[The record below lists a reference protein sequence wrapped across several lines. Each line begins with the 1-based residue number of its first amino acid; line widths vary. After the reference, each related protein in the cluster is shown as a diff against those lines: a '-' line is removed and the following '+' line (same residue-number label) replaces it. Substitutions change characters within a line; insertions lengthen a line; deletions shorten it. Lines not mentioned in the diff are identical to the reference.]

1 MPPDLPATYYLD
13 NVRTLFRHV
22 ESVYSDILDSDCLQF
37 LSDFDQLGDD
47 AQKLLVR
54 LLNRTSTLFRQSKLN
69 YSEIESVPAAVGE
82 LQSRGFVEIKPPQ
95 EPEQILPLFNKAE
108 LLHHHH
114 DAASLKTLKRS
125 ELDNYLFEQSDAE
138 FFKNLHRSECFI
150 SITRQDI
157 YQMLQMIFFGN
168 LNQSMTDFVLRD
180 LGLYQYENY
189 RIDFDNRPYRKSVDI
204 QIHWLVHQ
212 LETYLQLIEP
222 DDTDMLLD
230 CFQAIPDCPPQQST
244 LFRKSERLRF
254 KIARQLERIGKLD
267 PAMTLYQQ
275 CRLPPARERQARIH
289 HQQKNI
295 EAALAICRE
304 IIDGPIDDAELQ
316 FAAGFASRLSRQHKL
331 TPIAGIES
339 RQKYEP
345 EIIYLE
351 LAKNPSVEHA
361 VVEYYQQQQAG
372 QECFYLENSL
382 FNSVLGLVI
391 WDAIYAP
398 VAGAFYNPFQ
408 YRPSDFYDYDFVEK
422 RLASF
427 EQIWSSIKN
436 NNDIKCRVRECW
448 EHKQGIANPLVDWY
462 RINPE
467 LIDLALKRIPYKHWM
482 KIFERQLRDLR
493 NNRSGFPDLVVFP
506 PGDGYLL
513 VEVKGPGDTLQK
525 NQQRWMQYFGENDI
539 PHLLARVSWQAED

>member
-69 YSEIESVPAAVGE
+69 YSEIASIADTVAE
-82 LQSRGFVEIKPPQ
+82 LQSRGFVEMKPQ
-95 EPEQILPLFNKAE
+95 LESEQILPLFNKAE
-108 LLHHHH
+108 LLHLHP
-114 DAASLKTLKRS
+114 DAASLKPLKRAELESYLTAQYDADFFTKLHKS
-125 ELDNYLFEQSDAE
+125 ES
-138 FFKNLHRSECFI
+138 FI

-157 YQMLQMIFFGN
+157 YQILQMIFFGN
-168 LNQSMTDFVLRD
+168 LSQSMTDFVLRD

-189 RIDFDNRPYRKSVDI
+189 HIDFDNRPYRKTADI
-204 QIHWLVHQ
+204 HIHWLLHQ
-212 LETYLQLIEP
+212 LDTCLQQIEP

-230 CFQAIPDCPPQQST
+230 CFQAIPDCAPQQST

-254 KIARQLERIGKLD
+254 TIARQLERIGELD
-267 PAMTLYQQ
+267 RAMTLYQQ

-295 EAALAICRE
+295 EAALDTCRE
-304 IIDGPIDDAELQ
+304 IIDSPIDDTELQ
-316 FAAGFASRLSRQHKL
+316 FAISFASRVGRQHKL
-331 TPIAGIES
+331 APVAGIAS
-339 RQKYEP
+339 GQKYQP
-345 EIIYLE
+345 ELVYLE
-351 LAKNPSVEHA
+351 LEKNPSVERA
-361 VVEYYQQQQAG
+361 VVEYYQQQPG

-382 FNSVLGLVI
+382 FNSVFGLVI

-398 VAGAFYNPFQ
+398 AAGAFYNPFQ

-422 RLASF
+422 RLGIF
-427 EQIWSSIKN
+427 EQIWSSIKKN
-436 NNDIKCRVRECW
+436 DDIKRRVHEYWKR
-448 EHKQGIANPLVDWY
+448 KQGIANPLVDWY
-462 RINPE
+462 RMNLE
-467 LIDLALKRIPYKHWM
+467 LIDLALQRIPHQHWM
-482 KIFERQLRDLR
+482 KIFERQLSDLR

-506 PGDGYLL
+506 PESGYLL

-539 PHLLARVSWQAED
+539 PHLLARVSWQAEN